1 MQDWNKLRVDPPDVK
16 FRIRNALTGC
26 YIHETLFRI
35 MEFPTRKDALMYII
49 SHNLNRDIYYTE
61 VVV

>member
-1 MQDWNKLRVDPPDVK
+1 MQDWDKLRVDPPDVK
-16 FRIRNALTGC
+16 FR
-26 YIHETLFRI
+26 HKTLFRI
-35 MEFPTRKDALMYII
+35 MEFPARKDALMYII